1 MYKSDNS
8 YIIGTIHILHILL
21 SDITSYIRTYGVQNT
36 NTKTKTLE
44 LEISDFSVD
53 PPCTAT
59 QNRDGVKV
67 APMRMEVIGDSVGIG
82 GQSGC
87 FGMLFIGSWLYRVLG
102 VFWGILVFRHSS
114 NLESCAFIRLELR
127 VNGGDRSWDR
137 YLRNIR
143 EMYNIYKGEY
153 AQGVSH
159 ALAYT

>member
-1 MYKSDNS
+1 
-8 YIIGTIHILHILL
+8 
-21 SDITSYIRTYGVQNT
+21 
-36 NTKTKTLE
+36 
-44 LEISDFSVD
+44 
-53 PPCTAT
+53 
-59 QNRDGVKV
+59 
-67 APMRMEVIGDSVGIG
+67 MRMEVIGDSVGIG

-102 VFWGILVFRHSS
+102 VLEGILVFRHSS

-143 EMYNIYKGEY
+143 EMYNRYKGEY